1 MTRTE
6 RGTVTYGQI
15 RRTIGREAAL
25 EQLAEEA
32 AELAQAAL
40 KVSRILRGINPTPT
54 HLDDAERALVE
65 ELSDVILC
73 AQVAGLIPEQDIM
86 ITKLRRWAE
95 RLEVRYGKINA

>member
-1 MTRTE
+1 MTK
-6 RGTVTYGQI
+6 GPATYGQI

-40 KVSRILRGINPTPT
+40 KVSRILRGVNPTPM